1 MKNEIQN
8 LVNAIVDDYRM
19 WTLKTEYGK
28 KDYDRAMERV
38 KDFANGITV
47 KEGPKYTKIY
57 KDNGGC
63 IWGFVVAVDTDKKFR
78 KGDILMPAGYA
89 APARNAARGNILDND
104 FDINWTGPK
113 YL

>member
-8 LVNAIVDDYRM
+8 LVNAIVEDYRD
-19 WTLKTEYGK
+19 WTYKCRY
-28 KDYDRAMERV
+28 V
-38 KDFANGITV
+38 KDNPEYCAKLVEEFANGIVV

-63 IWGFVVAVDTDKKFR
+63 IWGFVVAVDTDNKFR
-78 KGDILMPAGYA
+78 KGDILMAAGYA
-89 APARNAARGNILDND
+89 APARNAARGNILDNN